1 MYIMTADSTES
12 PEWFLSS
19 SSHHSYWTTSLQM
32 ANCVVWS
39 NLLTLLNAKSSCFIR
54 SLWDSWPCRLNLF
67 ILSIPVCSQKARWH
81 LLAGGD
87 TGDSGRWFS
96 LKVKVSGRRKKEG
109 MLLNK
114 SSSSHLCYSLVKS
127 KYWYSIYLT
136 QSKHVFFHK
145 RVLQP
150 QIRDE

>member
-1 MYIMTADSTES
+1 MYIMTADSSES

-19 SSHHSYWTTSLQM
+19 SSHHSHWTTSLQM

-39 NLLTLLNAKSSCFIR
+39 NLLALLNAKSSCFSR

-87 TGDSGRWFS
+87 TGDRGRWSS
-96 LKVKVSGRRKKEG
+96 LKVKVSERRKKG
-109 MLLNK
+109 MLLDK
-114 SSSSHLCYSLVKS
+114 SSSSHLCYSLE
-127 KYWYSIYLT
+127 YQYLLFTIYLK

-150 QIRDE
+150 QFRDE